1 MALSPRRLLSALLLV
16 VTSGA
21 IAANEEPEAGAQ
33 RWLES
38 MVEAVRSQTYE
49 GVFVYHYRGKLES
62 MRILHRFHEGVEQ
75 ERLYALS
82 GSRREIIREGEKV
95 TCVLP
100 DAESV
105 VVNRRR
111 SANPLADL
119 VPMDV
124 EALRGTYRFDVI
136 GEGRVAGRDAMRVS
150 IEPVDRYRYGYRLWI
165 DRDSRL
171 LLRADLVGSDG
182 EPVEQLM
189 FTEISLRDELPE
201 RAFSQSVPGN
211 GFTWYRHEGESS
223 PVSGDSRWQV
233 TELPPGFELRGREWV
248 DGEGGTPAEHQ
259 LYSDGLATVSVYIER
274 KDAGDGFAGS
284 SAMGAVSAF
293 GRVLAGHQVVVVGE
307 VPALTVRM
315 IGRGIEL
322 RKPQ

>member
-21 IAANEEPEAGAQ
+21 IAANEEPESGAQ

-38 MVEAVRSQTYE
+38 MVQAVRTQTYE
-49 GVFVYHYRGKLES
+49 GVFVYRYRGKLES

-82 GSRREIIREGEKV
+82 GSRREVIREGEEV

-100 DAESV
+100 DVESV

-111 SANPLADL
+111 SANPLADV

-124 EALRGTYRFDVI
+124 EALQGIYRFKVM
-136 GEGRVAGRDAMRVS
+136 GEGRVAGRDAMRIG
-150 IEPVDRYRYGYRLWI
+150 IEPSDEFRYGYRLWI

-171 LLRADLVGSDG
+171 LLRADLVGSDD
-182 EPVEQLM
+182 EAVEQLM
-189 FTEISLRDELPE
+189 FTEISLREALPE
-201 RAFSQSVPGN
+201 QAFDQDVSGN
-211 GFTWYRHEGESS
+211 GFTWYRQGGVSK
-223 PVSGDSRWQV
+223 PVSGDSRWHIS
-233 TELPPGFELRGREWV
+233 ELPPGFELRGREWI
-248 DGEGGTPAEHQ
+248 DGEDGHPAEHH
-259 LYSDGLATVSVYIER
+259 LYSDGLATVSVYIEPS
-274 KDAGDGFAGS
+274 DEGDGFAGS

-293 GRVLAGHQVVVVGE
+293 GRVVAGHQTIVVGE
-307 VPALTVRM
+307 VPAETVRM
-315 IGRGIEL
+315 IGRGIEPG
-322 RKPQ
+322 KAQ